1 MTIPANPVDP
11 AVSVRVRRVALS
23 GEIDVAT
30 APKVLADVIAVD
42 PSPGDV
48 VTLDLGDVE
57 FIDSRGVVMLL
68 KAQTYIDGMGC
79 QLTLANPSDP
89 VKRVLEVLGLTE
101 QFPFEGG
108 DRRFAAGH

>member
-1 MTIPANPVDP
+1 MTIPANPADP
-11 AVSVRVRRVALS
+11 VASVRVRRIALS

-30 APKVLADVIAVD
+30 APKAFADVIGVD
-42 PSPGDV
+42 PSTGDV
-48 VTLDLGDVE
+48 VALDLGDVE
-57 FIDSRGVVMLL
+57 FIDSRGVAMLL
-68 KAQTYIDGMGC
+68 KAQSYFDGMGC

-108 DRRFAAGH
+108 

>member
-11 AVSVRVRRVALS
+11 VVSVRVRRIALD

-30 APKVLADVIAVD
+30 ATKAFADVIAVGT

-48 VTLDLGDVE
+48 VALDLSDVE
-57 FIDSRGVVMLL
+57 FIDAAAGVAMLL
-68 KAQTYIDGMGC
+68 KAQSYFDGMGC

-89 VKRVLEVLGLTE
+89 VKRVPQVLGLTE

-108 DRRFAAGH
+108 